1 MGNDLQE
8 LKKMTTLYVKR
19 ISGVRGLDEKILTE
33 VSVGTILI

>member
-8 LKKMTTLYVKR
+8 LKKMATLYVKR

-33 VSVGTILI
+33 VSVGTIFI